1 MSFWILNGIKVL
13 ILLLLIIM
21 SSEVVRNGGF
31 TSKAATSKHLQ
42 SGLWDLVCT
51 SWARKTTAVQSWSED
66 PHSAGSSP
74 NLQAV
79 LGRQGEGA
87 RPIWRQ
93 LMFLWLNFESLDPI
107 WFYGGQ
113 PCFMIFLGAVLM
125 MVQLEVFH
133 VDLQCAHRSLAAI
146 EWALITWSVE
156 NPSLDHLDFKNEATL
171 IDSDRF

>member
-1 MSFWILNGIKVL
+1 MSFWILNGIKVYYS
-13 ILLLLIIM
+13 IIINYYEIGGGAQWRIYQQ
-21 SSEVVRNGGF
+21 SSNQQ
-31 TSKAATSKHLQ
+31 TSSIRPLGSWVHELGKKNDSCAKLKWRSTFCRQFSQ
-42 SGLWDLVCT
+42 S
-51 SWARKTTAVQSWSED
+51 
-66 PHSAGSSP
+66 PSSP
-74 NLQAV
+74 RPI
-79 LGRQGEGA
+79 GRGA

-133 VDLQCAHRSLAAI
+133 LDLQCAHRSLAAI